1 MKNILDTLDPYLQ
14 LVGDNV
20 LIQAAAIFILSLI
33 VAQITSLF
41 FGRVCKTMTLRTNT
55 TIDDNLVRLIHR
67 PVFITVVLIGVQ
79 LAIRVGDMG
88 EPWAGKVHAILLT
101 IGILVWTVFLSSL
114 ARMVLVGMSRRHNIK
129 LVRQETLPL
138 FLNATLIF
146 IWILAIYLLFS
157 AWGINMTAW
166 LASAGVL
173 GIAVGFGAKDTLANL
188 FAGVFILADAPYK
201 IGDYIVLDNS
211 ERGRVTHIG
220 IRSTRLLTRDDVEI
234 TIPNSIMVN
243 SKIINQSG
251 GPYEKFRVR
260 VKVGVSYG
268 SDIDQ
273 VKQVLLD
280 VANRVEGICV
290 LPEPRVRFRQFG
302 DSSLDLELLCWVEEP
317 ELRGRMLDELNT
329 AVYKDF
335 ANKKIEIPFP
345 QRDVHLF
352 NRGEKP

>member
-1 MKNILDTLDPYLQ
+1 MKDLQEMLKPWLQ

-20 LIQAAAIFILSLI
+20 LIQALAIFVLSL
-33 VAQITSLF
+33 VAAQITSLF
-41 FGRVCKTMTLRTNT
+41 FGRVCKSMTKRTDT
-55 TIDDNLVRLIHR
+55 TIDDHLIHLVHR
-67 PVFITVVLIGVQ
+67 PVFITVVLIGIQ
-79 LAIRVGDMG
+79 LAVSVGGLG
-88 EPWAGKVHAILLT
+88 EPWASKIHAILLS
-101 IGILVWTVFLSSL
+101 IGILIWTMFLSSL
-114 ARMVLVGMSRRHNIK
+114 ARMVLTGMSRRHSIK

-138 FLNATLIF
+138 FLNATLIL

-201 IGDYIVLDNS
+201 IGDYIVLDNN

-260 VKVGVSYG
+260 VKIGVAYG
-268 SDIDQ
+268 SDIDK
-273 VKQVLLD
+273 VKQTLLD
-280 VANRVEGICV
+280 VANNVEGICGT
-290 LPEPRVRFRQFG
+290 PAPRVRFRQFG
-302 DSSLDLELLCWVEEP
+302 DSSLDLELLCWVEQP
-317 ELRGRMLDELNT
+317 ELRGRMLDALNT
-329 AVYKDF
+329 QVYKEF
-335 ANKKIEIPFP
+335 VRQNIEIPFP
-345 QRDVHLF
+345 QRDVHLYE
-352 NRGEKP
+352 RSKA